1 MFLPWRPIARLWI
14 RFKEWQSDEFSTGRK
29 STAKW
34 GGLLG
39 RLVLVFRRG
48 DILLGGFGYYG
59 FRLLQPLG
67 FKGERHL
74 SMVAGTGTGK
84 TTLLITMLGLHQ
96 GNAFVVDPKGQITKI
111 IARRRGMGARGIK
124 GMGKDVHILDPYGIL
139 KNHCSA
145 SWNAM
150 DELTRVEKREGR
162 DGVVK
167 YAMKMAEGIV
177 PIEGDKPYFPKTARE
192 FLQGLILHVYT
203 TEPTNK
209 RNMIRVRDLITRGYA
224 DEVKAAGIKIPPNIP
239 DFPFR
244 YLLDEMQANQDF
256 GGVIANAGAT
266 MANTGRSYG
275 DVLSTAR
282 SAMKFFDMPEIRA
295 ISRHSDFSLEDL
307 KTGDLDLFIC
317 APTGAIRE
325 ELRTW
330 FRLITVVSLDLF
342 EKIPGNLSNPTLF
355 AIDEMPS
362 LGHIEAIAVS
372 APVMRGYGVRLLAI
386 TQDLEKLKKSYP
398 QDWRGFL
405 GNSDVTYWMGTNEY
419 ETGKFLSDY
428 LGEGTVKTRTSF
440 WNPFSRRNQAERAL
454 MTTDQVMQVLAPHKS
469 NMILTRFGKRPLRVK
484 SMPYFK
490 ELPVWF
496 YEADAEHK
504 ETRPRRLTR
513 RLVSLILK
521 GRPQLPAPAQNIA
534 ITNQTGLQ
542 ITPPRSPKVP
552 SANPATTAANQTP
565 PTPGPTLPNSLSSK
579 EVAQSLAL
587 FGLPKNAS
595 LQEVKDKMQVLQ
607 GKVKPS
613 TIYAKKIHQAYSVLL
628 NSQKP

>member
-1 MFLPWRPIARLWI
+1 MWI
-14 RFKEWQSDEFSTGRK
+14 MFKEWRADEFAAGK
-29 STAKW
+29 QSTAKW
-34 GGLLG
+34 GGTLG

-48 DILLGGFGYYG
+48 DILLGSLGYYG

-96 GNAFVVDPKGQITKI
+96 GNAFVVDPKGQIAKT
-111 IARRRGMGARGIK
+111 IARRRGAGARGIA
-124 GMGKDVHILDPYGIL
+124 GLDKDVHILDPYGIL
-139 KNHCSA
+139 KHHRSA

-150 DELTRVEKREGR
+150 DELMRVEKREGR

-282 SAMKFFDMPEIRA
+282 SAMKFFDMPEIRT
-295 ISRHSDFSLEDL
+295 ISRRSDFSLEDL
-307 KTGDLDLFIC
+307 KTGNLDLFIC

-386 TQDLEKLKKSYP
+386 TQDLEKLKKAYP

-405 GNSDVTYWMGTNEY
+405 GNSDVTYWLGTNEY

-440 WNPFSRRNQAERAL
+440 WNPFSRRHQAERAL
-454 MTTDQVMQVLAPHKS
+454 MTPDQVMQVLAPHKS

-484 SMPYFK
+484 TMPYFK

-496 YEADAEHK
+496 YEADTEHK

-513 RLVSLILK
+513 RIVSRVLK
-521 GRPQLPAPAQNIA
+521 GSPQLPAPTPNVA
-534 ITNQTGLQ
+534 I
-542 ITPPRSPKVP
+542 
-552 SANPATTAANQTP
+552 ANQTP
-565 PTPGPTLPNSLSSK
+565 LQTTPSSPIKNASVNPTTAATNQTSPTPRLPSPNSFSSK
-579 EVAQSLAL
+579 EVAQALAL
-587 FGLPKNAS
+587 FGLPQNAS
-595 LQEVKDKMQVLQ
+595 LQEVKAKMQVLQ
-607 GKVKPS
+607 GKAKPS
-613 TIYAKKIHQAYSVLL
+613 TIYAKKISQAYAVLL
-628 NSQKP
+628 VSQNP